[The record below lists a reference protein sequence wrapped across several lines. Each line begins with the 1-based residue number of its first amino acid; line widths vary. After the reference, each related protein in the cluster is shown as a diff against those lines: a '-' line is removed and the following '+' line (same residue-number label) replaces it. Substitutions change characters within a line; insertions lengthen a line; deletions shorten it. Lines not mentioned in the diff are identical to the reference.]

1 MQREASNADG
11 GSHFAARRQA
21 ESAIGDCLCW
31 PLVLKSIGAST
42 HLILALETA
51 RRASVYGAS

>member
-1 MQREASNADG
+1 MPDG

-21 ESAIGDCLCW
+21 DSAIGDCLCW

-51 RRASVYGAS
+51 RRASVFGAS